1 MRHSKRSVL
10 LSSSMNSAAWAVNMI
25 ISALPGGRRAPAGLR
40 DAPLSPW
47 GGSVSSRPMCSP
59 LTRQAPPMRHLA
71 SLRLLLLALAGAAW
85 LSGCALAPGGHMD
98 YRTETAPLDDLVDI
112 EPITPGLVATY
123 RNTVEDRK
131 STRLNSSHVRT
142 S

>member
-1 MRHSKRSVL
+1 MRL
-10 LSSSMNSAAWAVNMI
+10 CPPGAV
-25 ISALPGGRRAPAGLR
+25 ACLHDPCAP
-40 DAPLSPW
+40 
-47 GGSVSSRPMCSP
+47 P

-112 EPITPGLVATY
+112 EPITPGLVATL
-123 RNTVEDRK
+123 RNGGSQAAAMPASLRAEIGRASCRERV
-131 STRLNSSHVRT
+131 
-142 S
+142 